1 MKIYEQPQ
9 TAYQKASW
17 FCDLVLKN
25 ENGEPLRLSAGE
37 KIIFGIKRTQAD
49 SAYVVKKVL
58 TSSDE
63 INGVYPISLTPEQLS
78 VVPVWYYYDVGVQFT
93 DGSFIKVIPKSLFD
107 IRASITEKELS

>member
-37 KIIFGIKRTQAD
+37 KIIFGIKRTPAD
-49 SAYVVKKVL
+49 SAYVVKNVL

-63 INGVYPISLTPEQLS
+63 VNGVYPISFTPEQLS
-78 VVPVWYYYDVGVQFT
+78 VDPVWYYYDVGVQFT

>member
-1 MKIYEQPQ
+1 MEIYEQPQ

-25 ENGEPLRLSAGE
+25 ENGEPLRLSSGE
-37 KIIFGIKRTQAD
+37 KIIFGIKRTQTD
-49 SAYVVKKVL
+49 STYVVKKVL

-63 INGVYPISLTPEQLS
+63 INGVYPILLTPEQLS
-78 VVPVWYYYDVGVQFT
+78 VVPMWYYYDVGVQFT
-93 DGSFIKVIPKSLFD
+93 DGSFIKVIPKALFD